1 MSKKI
6 LDNGVERDATA
17 EELEQ
22 WEADKIK
29 DAEDQAAYTASQEAK
44 AATQNSGNTKLLNLG
59 LTQEEIT
66 ALTGYAPSE

>member
-6 LDNGVERDATA
+6 LDNGVERDATT

>member
-6 LDNGVERDATA
+6 LVNNVLRDATD
-17 EELEQ
+17 EELALA
-22 WEADKIK
+22 EADKIQ
-29 DAEDQAAYTASQEAK
+29 AEEEKAAYD
-44 AATQNSGNTKLLNLG
+44 AAVSAENSALASGNTKLLDLG